1 MTTNGFVIG
10 QRSSEVMHVLHPRLR
25 YPNLWRG
32 CVGAWAP
39 CLGPGGLILQDNS
52 GRGSATLTNME
63 LSDWVKEEGQYSLD
77 YDGSNEYTLI
87 GNVPQLTFERTDSF
101 SCAARIYLDTTAPVA
116 STILG
121 KSNAGGGTPGWVFH
135 CFRRASLNSTAIG
148 VQLINGSS
156 NLIELNSGAA
166 TIAAGQL
173 YHVAFTYAGTST
185 AAGVRLYIN
194 GVPQTAT
201 VVTDTLSATIVGTN
215 GALIGGRHST
225 APTQFLNGRIGEVQ
239 VWNRALA
246 ESEVRLHSRRQG
258 IAYEIAPRR
267 SYMAAVA
274 GGITGPLISGKLSRQ
289 ASLTG
294 GRLVQ

>member
-1 MTTNGFVIG
+1 MTTRVWAW
-10 QRSSEVMHVLHPRLR
+10 
-25 YPNLWRG
+25 PNLWKG
-32 CVGAWAP
+32 CVGAWSPSRQRWP
-39 CLGPGGLILQDNS
+39 CSTLIDYSPNNNH
-52 GRGSATLTNME
+52 GTLTNME
-63 LSDWVKEEGQYSLD
+63 LSDWVPVEGQYALD
-77 YDGSNEYTLI
+77 YDGTNEYTLI

-121 KSNAGGGTPGWVFH
+121 KSNDTGSTPGWVFH
-135 CFRRASLNSTAIG
+135 CFRRATINSTAIG

-156 NLIELNSGAA
+156 NLIEVNSGAA

-239 VWNRALA
+239 AWNRVLA

-267 SYMAAVA
+267 SYRAAVA